1 MDKEQLTVRVD
12 GSFLEQIDAE
22 ADRRGETRSDFV
34 RQTLRNE
41 VENAP
46 ERDVYSAVSRAL
58 AVVEV
63 VAFGLVL
70 LPLVPTYL
78 FSGLPPSQLV
88 YVTIVPAYI
97 GGTLLVAVFGM
108 AVALVSYY
116 GASRGVSGSRSVG
129 LLRRILR

>member
-1 MDKEQLTVRVD
+1 MRVEPA
-12 GSFLEQIDAE
+12 FLEQIDAE

-46 ERDVYSAVSRAL
+46 ERDVYSALSRGL
-58 AVVEV
+58 AVVEI
-63 VAFGLVL
+63 VAFALVL
-70 LPLVPTYL
+70 LPLVPTYIL
-78 FSGLPPSQLV
+78 RGLPPSQLV

-116 GASRGVSGSRSVG
+116 GASRAVSGARSVS
-129 LLRRILR
+129 LLRLILR